1 MHLPATSYP
10 CTGNA
15 GTVGDLCLDVL
26 PAKGDPG
33 TAGRCGGLCLGV
45 CLPRSGLSEC
55 PAAQAKKNSVD
66 KQTYR
71 YSESSDTTQPII
83 TVTKAVKKKD

>member
-15 GTVGDLCLDVL
+15 GTVEDLCLDVL

-33 TAGRCGGLCLGV
+33 TAGKCGGLCLGV
-45 CLPRSGLSEC
+45 CLPLSGLSEC
-55 PAAQAKKNSVD
+55 PAAQAKKKILLTNKPTGILSLVL
-66 KQTYR
+66 QHN
-71 YSESSDTTQPII
+71 QLL
-83 TVTKAVKKKD
+83 TKAVQKKD

>member
-1 MHLPATSYP
+1 MHLPATGYP

-15 GTVGDLCLDVL
+15 GSDGDRCLDVL

-45 CLPRSGLSEC
+45 CLLRSRLSEC
-55 PAAQAKKNSVD
+55 PAAQTENFLLTNKPTGTVNSLFYVS
-66 KQTYR
+66 T
-71 YSESSDTTQPII
+71 
-83 TVTKAVKKKD
+83 

>member
-1 MHLPATSYP
+1 MHLPATGYP

-15 GTVGDLCLDVL
+15 GTVEDLCLDVL

-55 PAAQAKKNSVD
+55 PAAQAKTILLTNKPTGILSLVL
-66 KQTYR
+66 
-71 YSESSDTTQPII
+71 QPII
-83 TVTKAVKKKD
+83 N